1 MSRRH
6 RPSLLGALLWIGIGV
21 AVLLYNL
28 NVIPNL
34 WSMVSRYWPILLI
47 LLGLGKVIDYYRH
60 KEGVS
65 IRAGEIVGI
74 VLLLLIG
81 TAITRVYNSRIG
93 EVFRDI
99 PFTIGGTSVQPG
111 EWLGTSYTYS
121 QEATYPLAAPTPLRF
136 ENAYGLVTIGPGSDR
151 EVRVQLRKV
160 VFHKEESRAKEIA
173 NEIRLEAGPEG
184 RAEVA
189 PGKVEAEPPSAAG
202 TAAFVVRTNRD
213 ALSSKDYR
221 FRTDMEIFVPKKSH
235 VLVRN
240 SYGEV
245 RVANLDGKQDLS
257 TTHKPIDVRDCTGEF
272 LVSNR
277 YAESRL
283 TNLTGNVTVDARGR
297 VALESI
303 KGNVD
308 VRDEYSPVEIRDVE
322 GSVKVTNT
330 ESSIRIAKVTKPVII
345 DARGTQVTVED
356 LSDTLKIATS
366 HRRVRITDA
375 ASNVSL
381 ESRYASVTMENIK
394 GNLDI
399 DSNSDNLNL
408 DEIQGYVRIKGQ
420 GSGVRVNSVKGPV
433 EIQTTLKDAV
443 VNNFENGCK
452 VTNEYA
458 DVTLSTGTLGKSEVS
473 VKNRNGAIE
482 LFLPEDA
489 GFQIE
494 ATAKNGR
501 VNSEFPGLEP
511 TQAAGDT
518 GSLKAKLKSGSPKL
532 LLETEYGNINIRTR
546 GSEGSESSGSE
557 QKKQRRVRVTAELR

>member
-1 MSRRH
+1 MSRTH
-6 RPSLLGALLWIGIGV
+6 RPSLLGALLWTGIGV

-34 WSMVSRYWPILLI
+34 WSIVSRYWPILLI

-65 IRAGEIVGI
+65 IRAGEIIGI
-74 VLLLLIG
+74 VFLLLIG
-81 TAITRVYNSRIG
+81 TAITRVHNSRIG

-99 PFTIGGTSVQPG
+99 PLTIGGASVQPG
-111 EWLGTSYTYS
+111 EWLGTSYTYT
-121 QEATYPLAAPTPLRF
+121 QEATYPLTAPTPLRF
-136 ENAYGLVTIGPGSDR
+136 ENAYGLVTVGPGSDR

-160 VFHKEESRAKEIA
+160 VFHKEESQAKEIA
-173 NEIRLEAGPEG
+173 SEIRLEAGPEG

-202 TAAFVVRTNRD
+202 ATTFVVRTNRD
-213 ALSSKDYR
+213 ALSSKNYQ
-221 FRTDMEIFVPKKSH
+221 FRTDLEILVPKKSQ

-272 LVSNR
+272 LISNR

-297 VALESI
+297 VTMESI

-322 GSVKVTNT
+322 GGVKVTNT
-330 ESSIRIAKVTKPVII
+330 ESSIRVAKVTKPVII

-408 DEIQGYVRIKGQ
+408 DEIQGYLRIKGQ

-443 VNNFENGCK
+443 VNNFQNGCK

-518 GSLKAKLKSGSPKL
+518 GSLKAKLKSGTPKL

-557 QKKQRRVRVTAELR
+557 GRRQRRVRVTAELR